1 MATDHQITEE
11 NRRVAIVTAAQAM
24 LAQGESQAAIAAAL
38 GVNPA
43 TLSRYLQL
51 VRIGG
56 LGALRPATT
65 NAGRRPLVRMTPDE
79 VTGIQKMALRMDPHD
94 PKKTTQYSAS
104 LSARLFART
113 PECRPELAD
122 AILKARS
129 SKHTL
134 TPTIRRQLRLTKS
147 SRLLNAGPD
156 AFNLGGIVTPRDLT
170 FVDFDGAEKPI
181 FPGVLF
187 ESDDMTAN
195 EPCWVQWDDPA
206 DPCAAKYGCRL
217 ARPQTLFWLDVGS
230 GRFVGYSTVLRYND
244 AYRASDILWSVSHLF
259 HSVGAPKFLRL
270 EYGVWDA
277 GIINRLDSVHNICH
291 IHRAT
296 SAKTKFIENRFNH
309 LQKYLAL
316 VGLSLGRFRGVK
328 EDENDKWFRA
338 REARG
343 DPREHFPS
351 LETWTAKVDAAL
363 VAFNSEP
370 VEGEVY
376 GPANAM
382 RFHNRRAWVPDELWA
397 LHTAS
402 HPMKKPTVE
411 ESYRLLPTQAEVSVR
426 GGHVQ
431 VKSAEHGAVFYFY
444 HDAFAR
450 LGDGYKVT
458 VCCDLAQPE
467 IGAAILN
474 REVGARSAYAP
485 GEGETASNDG
495 AESGSEISKF
505 STESRQRPYRA
516 QELICV
522 AEAVDRVPQFSATR
536 EWDDRES
543 FERRKRYREQCRLQY
558 RAIMPFGRGQGT
570 AAKVTEHRDGRG
582 NVAVA
587 EAGTP
592 RSSGLITQQPAG
604 GAGDRPA
611 SPALVERAA
620 RQGTRELVAAARAT
634 LTADDIIAACAA
646 EANDTEPAGAP
657 APTLSEITALLRD
670 D

>member
-1 MATDHQITEE
+1 MSTEFQVAEE
-11 NRRVAIVTAAQAM
+11 NRRVAIVQAAQAM
-24 LAQGESQAAIAAAL
+24 LVEGKSQAAVAAAL
-38 GVNPA
+38 GVTAPS
-43 TLSRYLQL
+43 LSRYLKL
-51 VRIGG
+51 VKLGG
-56 LGALRPATT
+56 LAALRPETT
-65 NAGRRPLVRMTPDE
+65 NAGRRPLARLTPDE
-79 VTGIQKMALRMDPHD
+79 EQAVRRMTLQIDPHD
-94 PKKTTQYSAS
+94 PKKTKQISVS
-104 LSARLFART
+104 LALRLFARS
-113 PECRPELAD
+113 PDCRSDLAE
-122 AILKARS
+122 AILKQRS

-134 TPTIRRQLRLTKS
+134 TPTLRRQARVTQS
-147 SRLLNAGPD
+147 SRLMQAGPD
-156 AFNLGGIVTPRDLT
+156 AFALHGIVTPRDLT
-170 FVDFDGAEKPI
+170 WIDFDGQEKPI
-181 FPGVLF
+181 FPGVMF
-187 ESDDMTAN
+187 EGDDMTAN
-195 EPCWVQWDDPA
+195 EPCWLPWDDAA
-206 DPCAAKYGCRL
+206 DPCAAKYGVRL
-217 ARPQTLFWLDVGS
+217 VRPQTIFWLDVGS
-230 GRFVGYSTVLRYND
+230 ARFVGYSTILRYND
-244 AYRASDILWSVSHLF
+244 AYRARDLLWSLSHLF
-259 HSVGAPKFLRL
+259 HSVGAPKNLRL

-277 GIINRLDSVHNICH
+277 DIINALDSVHNFCH

-316 VGLSLGRFRGVK
+316 AGVNVGRHRGVK
-328 EDENDKWFRA
+328 ELENKEWLASRA
-338 REARG
+338 GRH
-343 DPREHFPS
+343 DPREVFPS

-402 HPMKKPTVE
+402 HPMKKPSVE
-411 ESYRLLPTQAEVSVR
+411 ESYRLLPTQSEVTVR
-426 GGHVQ
+426 GGHVA
-431 VKSAEHGAVFYFY
+431 VKSSEHGAVFYFY

-458 VCCDLAQPE
+458 VCCDPAQPE

-474 REVGARSAYAP
+474 REIGARAAVNP
-485 GEGETASNDG
+485 QAAVEG
-495 AESGSEISKF
+495 
-505 STESRQRPYRA
+505 RPYGA
-516 QELICV
+516 QDLICV

-558 RAIMPFGRGQGT
+558 RAIMPFGRGQAT

-587 EAGTP
+587 ESGTQ
-592 RSSGLITQQPAG
+592 RSAGLIAVQPEPNEQT
-604 GAGDRPA
+604 RPV
-611 SPALVERAA
+611 SPAIAERTA
-620 RQGTRELVAAARAT
+620 RQGTREMVAAARAT
-634 LTADDIIAACAA
+634 LTDDDIIAACAS
-646 EANDTEPAGAP
+646 EADDTEPGAAP